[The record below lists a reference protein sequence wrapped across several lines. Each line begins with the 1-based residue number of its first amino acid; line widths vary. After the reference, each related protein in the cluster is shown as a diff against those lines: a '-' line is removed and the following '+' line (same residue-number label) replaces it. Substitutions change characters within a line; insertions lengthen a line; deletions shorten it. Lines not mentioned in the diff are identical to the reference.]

1 MAFPGLDTLQ
11 PFLSD
16 ITVGPDTDAKNWLLC
31 LKSDVQTVEELLA
44 ERRYDVYP
52 AKRYAQAMVF
62 VVLEWD
68 CTLTRLETVF
78 GAPLLG
84 KVIEEHSVQKLKD
97 FLLGVKGT
105 NMKEWGTVFSR
116 ENAKFSQFLLTQFA
130 VELKIDFRDTLVA
143 LYYHLHR
150 LFDIELCRRLNVS
163 ITAQDADRLF
173 KDHFRNSW
181 AFKNDSQLL
190 RFANTAVNVVEN
202 TFVYS
207 NHMSKSRGL

>member
-1 MAFPGLDTLQ
+1 MIMAFPGLDTLQ

-97 FLLGVKGT
+97 FLRGARGT
-105 NMKEWGTVFSR
+105 NIDEWSTVFPTEKNRFDQGLLNEFAMELNIDSR
-116 ENAKFSQFLLTQFA
+116 DK
-130 VELKIDFRDTLVA
+130 LVA
-143 LYYHLHR
+143 LYCKLT
-150 LFDIELCRRLNVS
+150 V
-163 ITAQDADRLF
+163 
-173 KDHFRNSW
+173 
-181 AFKNDSQLL
+181 
-190 RFANTAVNVVEN
+190 
-202 TFVYS
+202 
-207 NHMSKSRGL
+207 